1 MPEAATPQRNKW
13 LLLILG
19 VAILSLVI
27 CCLFL
32 LPTLIVPLRSDA
44 SLSGVTNPKE
54 RIELRDSR
62 RKLQNDVRATL
73 LQGLAGAFFLI
84 TAYFTW
90 RQVQN
95 SQDQLSVAR
104 EGQITERFTRAID
117 QLGSQS
123 IDTRIGGI
131 YALERIANDSRH
143 ELDREQIIGV
153 LTAFVRGR
161 SPWPQ
166 PSVNPRRFQRLHFS
180 IQRNSKGQA
189 SELPKL
195 RIRASDVQTALDVL
209 SRVPSS
215 TNETDVHFSLGNA
228 DLRNAHLQRANLRR
242 VSLRGSNLQRA
253 WLWGADLQGARLDG
267 ADLREAHLA
276 HADLRGASVRG
287 ANFDGAYLKE
297 ESDLRETKFNKQ
309 TIWPKGFDPI
319 AAGAL
324 EDR

>member
-1 MPEAATPQRNKW
+1 MPEATTPQRNNW
-13 LLLILG
+13 RLLILG
-19 VAILSLVI
+19 IVILGLVI
-27 CCLFL
+27 CCLFV

-44 SLSGVTNPKE
+44 SLTGVTNAKE
-54 RIELRDSR
+54 RIELQDGR

-131 YALERIANDSRH
+131 YALERIANDSQH
-143 ELDREQIIGV
+143 ELDREQITGV

-166 PSVNPRRFQRLHFS
+166 PSVKQRRVKRLPFS
-180 IQRNSKGQA
+180 FQRNSKGRA
-189 SELPKL
+189 LELPKL

-209 SRVPSS
+209 SRLPSP

-228 DLRNAHLQRANLRR
+228 DLRYAHLQRANLRR
-242 VSLRGSNLQRA
+242 VSLRGSNLQKA
-253 WLWGADLQGARLDG
+253 WLWGADLQEARLDG

-276 HADLRGASVRG
+276 RANLRGASVRG
-287 ANFDGAYLKE
+287 ANLDGAYLKE
-297 ESDLRETKFNKQ
+297 EPDLTETEFNKQ
-309 TIWPKGFDPI
+309 TVWPKGFDPI